1 MGLKRPM
8 RTLLPQPHDAAV
20 LHSLPSRC
28 HAASMLR
35 VHLGVRHSGGLCAKL
50 LVERAARHRCT
61 SAVGG
66 PSPPRHA
73 RALSLPR
80 PRAPG
85 DNHLLSTPRPPPHHL
100 RDRHRDHHHL
110 TSLSHYRFRWEGG
123 RDAKSADAGSASLA
137 RVRPVLGV
145 AGWGRTAGFSAG
157 ASNRACKPA
166 HRSTHSGPMGV
177 A

>member
-20 LHSLPSRC
+20 LHSPPSRC

-35 VHLGVRHSGGLCAKL
+35 VHLGVRRSGGLCAKL

-66 PSPPRHA
+66 PSPPRPA

-85 DNHLLSTPRPPPHHL
+85 DHHLLSTH
-100 RDRHRDHHHL
+100 DRLHTTSATTTVTITPSPLCL
-110 TSLSHYRFRWEGG
+110 TTDFAGREGG
-123 RDAKSADAGSASLA
+123 NAKSADARSTSLA

-145 AGWGRTAGFSAG
+145 AGWSRTRGFAAG
-157 ASNRACKPA
+157 A
-166 HRSTHSGPMGV
+166 
-177 A
+177 